1 MRRAREQSRA
11 LFISGAWHSVPLAK
25 DTKKGGPPDRLDAS
39 NHHVMGDHL
48 LTHADGPRRHLGVGQ
63 ATLLAL
69 GMIMTTDT
77 LKTAPTV
84 AVSIGTWHFY
94 GLWVLG
100 GLLSMVGAMCYVEMA
115 TAFPDPG
122 GDYAFLR
129 RAWGRDLGL
138 LFAWSRFSIMHT
150 GWIALMAFMFAD
162 YLAALTSLGHVGRV
176 VVAEVAVAALTGLN
190 QMHVKRGFLTQ
201 SVLVALVALGFA
213 AVVAAAAKLALT
225 GQTPAI
231 APPAGATPSIANISV
246 ALIYVF
252 LAYGGW
258 SDAATLSAEV
268 RGDRRGM
275 QVAILGSLAILMA
288 LYLALNGAMMV
299 GLGPAAL
306 AQSNAPAA
314 DLMGRAFGKA
324 GDVMIVLVVG
334 VSAVA
339 SINSTLIV
347 GARTTYAAARD
358 APRLAALGRW
368 DADRG
373 VPARAILAEGGFA
386 MLLILGGAFAKSGFS
401 AMVDYMTPVYWVFIT
416 LSMGALMILRR
427 RHPDAVRHARTPFYP
442 LFPLTFM
449 AIAVY
454 MFIASLL
461 DLGLGALF
469 GAGVMGL
476 GVGVVGWLRGGEN
489 AADGP
494 ELVSSSPLSHE
505 EHEV

>member
-1 MRRAREQSRA
+1 VTVDRFA
-11 LFISGAWHSVPLAK
+11 SVAQ
-25 DTKKGGPPDRLDAS
+25 
-39 NHHVMGDHL
+39 
-48 LTHADGPRRHLGVGQ
+48 GPRRHLGIAQ
-63 ATLLAL
+63 ATLLSL

-84 AVSIGTWHFY
+84 AVSVWTWHFY

-100 GLLSMVGAMCYVEMA
+100 GLLSMIGAMCYVEMA
-115 TAFPDPG
+115 TAFPDAG

-162 YLAALTSLGHVGRV
+162 YLAALTPLGHVGRV

-190 QMHVKRGFLTQ
+190 LMHVKRGFFTQ

-213 AVVAAAAKLALT
+213 AVVAAAAKLTLA
-225 GQTPAI
+225 GQAPVI
-231 APPAGATPSIANISV
+231 APSASAPPSIANLSV

-268 RGDRRGM
+268 RGERRGM
-275 QVAILGSLAILMA
+275 QVAVLGSLTTLMA
-288 LYLALNGAMMV
+288 IYLALNGAMMV
-299 GLGPAAL
+299 GLGPAGL
-306 AQSNAPAA
+306 AHSSAPAA
-314 DLMGRAFGKA
+314 ELMSRAFGGA
-324 GDVMIVLVVG
+324 GGVMIVLVVG

-373 VPARAILAEGGFA
+373 VPARAVLAEGGFA
-386 MLLILGGAFAKSGFS
+386 MVLIVGGGFATSGFS
-401 AMVDYMTPVYWVFIT
+401 AMVDYMTPVYWFFIT

-442 LFPLTFM
+442 LFPLTFI
-449 AIAVY
+449 AIAIY
-454 MFIASLL
+454 MFVASLL

-469 GAGVMGL
+469 GAAVMGL
-476 GVGVVGWLRGGEN
+476 GVGVVAWLRGGH
-489 AADGP
+489 
-494 ELVSSSPLSHE
+494 SSRCAPAR
-505 EHEV
+505 

>member
-1 MRRAREQSRA
+1 VAC
-11 LFISGAWHSVPLAK
+11 P
-25 DTKKGGPPDRLDAS
+25 
-39 NHHVMGDHL
+39 DHL
-48 LTHADGPRRHLGVGQ
+48 VAEFEAANHRVTDDHPPAQAQGPRRHLGIAQ

-84 AVSIGTWHFY
+84 AISVGRWHFY

-100 GLLSMVGAMCYVEMA
+100 GLLSMIGAMCYVEMA

-129 RAWGRDLGL
+129 RAYGRDVGL

-162 YLAALTSLGHVGRV
+162 YAAALAPLGHIGRV
-176 VVAEVAVAALTGLN
+176 FVAEAAVAALTGLN
-190 QMHVKRGFLTQ
+190 LMHVKRGFLTQ
-201 SVLVALVALGFA
+201 SALVVLVALGFA
-213 AVVAAAAKLALT
+213 GVVAATVKLALA
-225 GQTPAI
+225 GQLPVVVASASA
-231 APPAGATPSIANISV
+231 APSLGKISV

-275 QVAILGSLAILMA
+275 QVAILGSLTILMVI
-288 LYLALNGAMMV
+288 YLALNGAMMV
-299 GLGPAAL
+299 GLGPAGL
-306 AQSNAPAA
+306 AHSTAPAA
-314 DLMGRAFGKA
+314 DLMGRAFGGA
-324 GDVMIVLVVG
+324 GNALIVVVVG

-373 VPARAILAEGGFA
+373 VPARAVLAEGGVA
-386 MLLILGGAFAKSGFS
+386 MVLILVGGFAASGFS
-401 AMVDYMTPVYWVFIT
+401 AMVDYMTPVYWFFIT

-427 RHPDAVRHARTPFYP
+427 RHRDAVRHAKTPFYP
-442 LFPLTFM
+442 LFPLIFM
-449 AIAVY
+449 AIAIY
-454 MFIASLL
+454 MFAASLL

-469 GAGVMGL
+469 GAVVMAF
-476 GVGVVGWLRGGEN
+476 GVGVVAWLRGG
-489 AADGP
+489 ARTPAD
-494 ELVSSSPLSHE
+494 LSPTPRPY
-505 EHEV
+505 